1 MKRRKAKK
9 PKSLKRSLIR
19 LGVCLCVIAVLFTS
33 AYYILGV
40 NTWADLTPEKI
51 TDVQESLRIYD
62 RNGKLISLLNAG
74 ENRTKIEI
82 ETLPD
87 YVKYAFIS
95 AEDARFYSHEG
106 VDIKRIFGALLADLK
121 AGYFKEGASTIT
133 QQLIKNSHLTSE
145 KTLPRKLQEAVLA
158 YQLEQMYE
166 KDEILEMY
174 LNYIYFG
181 NRAYGIESAAQT
193 YFNKGAA
200 ELTLAEAALLAG
212 VIKSPSQYAPHIKP
226 ENAVKRRNLVLGLMC
241 EYGYITEEERDN
253 AREEEL
259 VLHENPA
266 YEISYG
272 FYIDMLLEESA
283 QALDMEIE
291 ELLCSGYSIYA
302 NLDSS
307 LQGYLE
313 EVYADDS
320 NFPEAEG
327 DIKPQSAAVVLDNK
341 TGGIVAVMGG
351 RSNDTRFCLNRAYM
365 MKRSPGSTIK
375 PIMVYAPAFEKGI
388 LSPASILIDERKSF
402 DGYSPRNFND
412 KYYGSIT
419 VREALI
425 KSLNVPAVE
434 TLEMVGIDEAKEY
447 ASNLGIP
454 FDEQDKN
461 LALALGGFTYGISPL
476 DLAGAYQA
484 LGNNGIQLDT
494 SCIIKI
500 CDENGEE
507 IYEPPRNAHQA
518 ISRETA
524 FMLSDILEDAA
535 EYGSTAINL
544 NLSFPVSVK
553 TGTVGYTGADGYS
566 DAWTAA
572 YNSDYTIVV
581 WLGYDKT
588 TPEQYLKNGITGSTY
603 PARIAGKLFNYLY
616 SGKQAPEFTAPETVV
631 SMDID
636 MLTLKNDGVI
646 TCATK
651 DTPEIYRMTDYFNVK
666 YAPTQASQYWTEP
679 NPPEEL
685 SCYLNELR
693 QPVISFN
700 AEESYVKYKLYRID
714 KDSHTLIGWAM
725 GESGEALNIIDTAA
739 EPGEHS
745 YYILPEHNDA
755 YRHGTALTGKISQ
768 IVTIT
773 VP

>member
-1 MKRRKAKK
+1 M
-9 PKSLKRSLIR
+9 LFRS
-19 LGVCLCVIAVLFTS
+19 
-33 AYYILGV
+33 
-40 NTWADLTPEKI
+40 TWADLTPEKI
-51 TDVQESLRIYD
+51 TDIQESLRIYD
-62 RNGKLISLLNAG
+62 KNGKLISLLNAG

-95 AEDARFYSHEG
+95 AEDARFYTHQG

-133 QQLIKNSHLTSE
+133 QQLVKNSHLTSA

-158 YQLEQMYE
+158 YQLEQIYE

-193 YFNKGAA
+193 YFNKSASQ
-200 ELTLAEAALLAG
+200 LSLAEAALLAG
-212 VIKSPSQYAPHIKP
+212 VIKSPSKYAPHIKP
-226 ENAVKRRNLVLGLMC
+226 ENAVSRRNLILGLMC
-241 EYGYITEEERDN
+241 EYGYISEEERDK
-253 AREEEL
+253 ARQEEL

-272 FYIDMLLEESA
+272 YYIDMLLEQSA

-291 ELLCSGYSIYA
+291 ELLCSGYSIYS

-313 EVYADDS
+313 EIYSDQS
-320 NFPEAEG
+320 NFPQAMG
-327 DIKPQSAAVVLDNK
+327 DEQPQSAAVILNNK
-341 TGGIVAVMGG
+341 TGGIAAVMGG
-351 RSNDTRFCLNRAYM
+351 RSYDARFCLNRAYM

-375 PIMVYAPAFEKGI
+375 PIMVYAPAFEKGL

-434 TLEMVGIDEAKEY
+434 ALSMVGIDKAKEY
-447 ASNLGIP
+447 AQNLGIP

-461 LALALGGFTYGISPL
+461 LALALGGFTYGVSPL

-500 CDENGEE
+500 CDENGEN
-507 IYEPPRNAHQA
+507 IYEPPKNAHQA

-535 EYGSTAINL
+535 EYGSTAISL

-566 DAWTAA
+566 DSWTAA

-588 TPEQYLKNGITGSTY
+588 TPEQYLENGITGGTH
-603 PARIAGKLFNYLY
+603 PAQIAGKLFNYLY
-616 SGKQAPEFTAPETVV
+616 SSEKAPEFTQPETVV

-636 MLTLKNDGVI
+636 MLTLKNDGII

-651 DTPEIYRMTDYFNVK
+651 DTPEIYRMSDYFNIK
-666 YAPTQASQYWTEP
+666 YAPSELSQYWTEP
-679 NPPEEL
+679 APPEEC

-693 QPVISFN
+693 QPVISFDSQ
-700 AEESYVKYKLYRID
+700 ASYVKYKLYRID
-714 KDSHTLIGWAM
+714 SNAHVLVGWAM
-725 GESGEALNIIDTAA
+725 GENGETISITDTSAPSGEQ
-739 EPGEHS
+739 S

-755 YRHGTALTGKISQ
+755 YRHGAALTGKISQ
-768 IVTIT
+768 IIKIT

>member
-1 MKRRKAKK
+1 MKRKKAKK
-9 PKSLKRSLIR
+9 PKSLKRSLIK
-19 LGVCLCVIAVLFTS
+19 LGVCLCVIAILFTS
-33 AYYILGV
+33 AYYILGI

-51 TDVQESLRIYD
+51 TDIQESLRIYD
-62 RNGKLISLLNAG
+62 KNGKLISLLNAG

-95 AEDARFYSHEG
+95 AEDARFYTHQG

-133 QQLIKNSHLTSE
+133 QQLVKNSHLTSA

-158 YQLEQMYE
+158 YQLEQIYE

-193 YFNKGAA
+193 YFNKSASQ
-200 ELTLAEAALLAG
+200 LSLAEAALLAG
-212 VIKSPSQYAPHIKP
+212 VIKSPSKYAPHIKP
-226 ENAVKRRNLVLGLMC
+226 ENAVSRRNLILGLMC
-241 EYGYITEEERDN
+241 EYGYISEEERDK
-253 AREEEL
+253 ARQEEL

-272 FYIDMLLEESA
+272 YYIDMLLEQSA

-291 ELLCSGYSIYA
+291 ELLCSGYSIYS

-313 EVYADDS
+313 EIYSDQS
-320 NFPEAEG
+320 NFPQAMG
-327 DIKPQSAAVVLDNK
+327 DEQPQSAAVILNNK
-341 TGGIVAVMGG
+341 TGGIAAVMGG
-351 RSNDTRFCLNRAYM
+351 RSYDARFCLNRAYM

-375 PIMVYAPAFEKGI
+375 PIMVYAPAFEKGL

-434 TLEMVGIDEAKEY
+434 ALSMVGIDKAKEY
-447 ASNLGIP
+447 AQNLGIP

-461 LALALGGFTYGISPL
+461 LALALGGFTYGVSPL

-500 CDENGEE
+500 CDENGEN
-507 IYEPPRNAHQA
+507 IYEPPKNAHQA
-518 ISRETA
+518 ISR
-524 FMLSDILEDAA
+524 
-535 EYGSTAINL
+535 
-544 NLSFPVSVK
+544 
-553 TGTVGYTGADGYS
+553 
-566 DAWTAA
+566 
-572 YNSDYTIVV
+572 
-581 WLGYDKT
+581 
-588 TPEQYLKNGITGSTY
+588 
-603 PARIAGKLFNYLY
+603 
-616 SGKQAPEFTAPETVV
+616 
-631 SMDID
+631 
-636 MLTLKNDGVI
+636 
-646 TCATK
+646 
-651 DTPEIYRMTDYFNVK
+651 
-666 YAPTQASQYWTEP
+666 
-679 NPPEEL
+679 
-685 SCYLNELR
+685 
-693 QPVISFN
+693 
-700 AEESYVKYKLYRID
+700 
-714 KDSHTLIGWAM
+714 
-725 GESGEALNIIDTAA
+725 
-739 EPGEHS
+739 
-745 YYILPEHNDA
+745 
-755 YRHGTALTGKISQ
+755 
-768 IVTIT
+768 
-773 VP
+773 